1 MSARSVKMHLAGAT
15 DESGL
20 AYQWT
25 PYRWHRLRLVHGVWR
40 GGLPA
45 PALRGIYPLQFRLHA
60 GKRLLHSPHW
70 LLRVFAPGTHNRPS
84 FPNPADVIRH
94 FVRQLPGDQ
103 VLIHARRW
111 PQASFDRRDPRLNR
125 IFVIAYA
132 PRGNTQ
138 PGAQRG
144 LFITTIRNGFNGQW
158 SLLQA
163 TVQPYS

>member
-1 MSARSVKMHLAGAT
+1 MSARSVSMHLAGAT

-25 PYRWHRLRLVHGVWR
+25 PYRWHRLRLIHGAWR
-40 GGLPA
+40 GLLPA
-45 PALRGIYPLQFRLHA
+45 PALRGIYQLQFRLHA

-70 LLRVFAPGTHNRPS
+70 LLRVLAPGTLNRPS
-84 FPNPADVIRH
+84 FPTPADVIRH
-94 FVRQLPGDQ
+94 FVSQLPGDQ
-103 VLIHARRW
+103 VLIHVRRW

-132 PRGNTQ
+132 RRGNTK
-138 PGAQRG
+138 PGAQLG

-163 TVQPYS
+163 TVQPYG